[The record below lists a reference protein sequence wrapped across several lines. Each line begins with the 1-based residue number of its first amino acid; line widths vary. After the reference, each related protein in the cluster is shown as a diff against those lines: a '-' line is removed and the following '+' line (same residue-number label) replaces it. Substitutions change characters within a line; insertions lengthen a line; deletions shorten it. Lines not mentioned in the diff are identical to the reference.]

1 MVVQAMWVKWSP
13 NIKPNYFPDG
23 ELQKGGD
30 GHPFFMPVYLCN
42 KQLCLLQDHLYTI
55 QEQQ

>member
-1 MVVQAMWVKWSP
+1 MMVVQAMWVKWSP

-30 GHPFFMPVYLCN
+30 GHPFFMPA
-42 KQLCLLQDHLYTI
+42 
-55 QEQQ
+55 